1 MKAGVNILSRRRNL
15 VKKIKLIVLILLT
28 VVFIVYGIGFMTYSG
43 INNTLLDQ
51 QYYRSVVGDYN
62 ISAIVHG
69 ELSDMIPPIVRDGL
83 TGGSPVTDPM
93 KKAAVDSQVELISK
107 AITDAL
113 DEAWIE
119 DQAVMVTDDVV
130 SLLNGEKATLSAVID
145 LNSKLDEIEQNIA
158 TSLEEFSDA
167 ELFAIFGAPRAYI
180 PTIAEQIV
188 SQLGLPESLVIADL
202 VDTTSPGILEMS
214 TGYLETLNSVFGFL
228 AWIII
233 LVFLILCM
241 LFWKVGKGL
250 QWFGISTILT
260 GGIFLG
266 IINYFSDLSRT
277 ENLTGATL
285 ESLPISTSTLQSIIK
300 FTFSEMNLL
309 PVLFLVGGIVLFIL
323 GIVIHKAGNKA

>member
-1 MKAGVNILSRRRNL
+1 MSEHLFIRRNL
-15 VKKIKLIVLILLT
+15 VKTIKLIVLILLT
-28 VVFIVYGIGFMTYSG
+28 IVFIVYGIGFMTYSG

-51 QYYRSVVGDYN
+51 QYYRSVVGDYK

-119 DQAVMVTDDVV
+119 DQTVMITDDVA
-130 SLLNGEKATLSAVID
+130 SLLNGEKGSLSAVID
-145 LNSKLDEIEQNIA
+145 LESKLDEIEQNIA
-158 TSLEEFSDA
+158 TSLEDFSDA

-188 SQLGLPESLVIADL
+188 GQLGLPESLVIADL
-202 VDTTSPGILEMS
+202 VDTMAPGILDMG
-214 TGYLETLNSVFGFL
+214 TGYLETMNTMFGIL

-233 LVFLILCM
+233 IVFLILCM

-260 GGIFLG
+260 GGLFLS
-266 IINYFSDLSRT
+266 ITNFFSNLSRT
-277 ENLTGATL
+277 ENLIGANH
-285 ESLPISTSTLQSIIK
+285 ESLPISTSTLQSIVN
-300 FTFSEMNLL
+300 FTFSKMNLI
-309 PVLFLVGGIVLFIL
+309 PILFLVGGVVLFIL
-323 GIVIHKAGNKA
+323 GLVIHKTSNKA